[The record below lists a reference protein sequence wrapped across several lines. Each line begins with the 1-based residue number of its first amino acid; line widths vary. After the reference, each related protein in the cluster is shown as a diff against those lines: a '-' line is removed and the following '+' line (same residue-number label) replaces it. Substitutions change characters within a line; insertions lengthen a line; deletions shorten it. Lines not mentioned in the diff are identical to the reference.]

1 MARLILIGAILL
13 GQFAV
18 LEAGLRMFG
27 GMEAEPAFQSLF
39 LSDNRIGY
47 RLRPGAS
54 IRYTTTEFS
63 NQLTI
68 NAQGVRDDEPVGPKG
83 PDERRVLVLGD
94 SFVFAVQV
102 PRQETFVEKLEAR
115 LNEAAPSQ
123 RWRVINGG
131 VQGYGPVEQW
141 LFYRDVAADLDAD
154 VVLIVVSV
162 ANDAIEAFDSRR
174 KLELGRVPDGTQVER
189 GRTQIRRLV
198 RSSMVLQLIRL
209 RADQLRGRAFSA
221 TSERPLAGY
230 LEEPPPFVVE
240 GLETAAAAFG
250 NIVSH
255 ARESGADVGLILM
268 PARFQTHDRD
278 FRQVTEIAR
287 RAGSTL
293 LRHAATE
300 RFTAT
305 LKPFGVPMLD
315 LLPVFAA
322 QEDRPGLHFVRN
334 SHLSARGHTVTADA
348 IPKFLQTNGL
358 APLDGA
364 RGRPL
369 DGARG
374 RASAAR

>member
-39 LSDNRIGY
+39 LTDERIGY
-47 RLRPGAS
+47 RLRPGRS

-63 NQLTI
+63 NDLTI
-68 NAQGVRDDEPVGPKG
+68 NAQGVRDDDPIGPKA

-102 PRQETFVEKLEAR
+102 PLHDTFVEKLETR
-115 LNEAAPSQ
+115 LNHADPQ
-123 RWRVINGG
+123 HRWRVINGG

-141 LFYRDVAADLDAD
+141 LFYRDVAASFDPDI
-154 VVLIVVSV
+154 VLIVVSV
-162 ANDAIEAFDSRR
+162 ANDAIEAFDARR
-174 KLELGRVPDGTQVER
+174 KLELGRVPDGTQAER
-189 GRTQIRRLV
+189 GRTQVRRLV

-221 TSERPLAGY
+221 TSERPLSGY
-230 LEEPPPFVVE
+230 LEHPPPFVVE
-240 GLETAAAAFG
+240 GLEAATSAFG
-250 NIVSH
+250 RIAAQ
-255 ARESGADVGLILM
+255 ARQSGAQVGFILM
-268 PARFQTHDRD
+268 PARFQTHDD
-278 FRQVTEIAR
+278 DYRQVSDIAR

-293 LRHAATE
+293 VRHAATE
-300 RFTAT
+300 RFTTA
-305 LKPFGVPMLD
+305 LKPLGAPMLD
-315 LLPVFAA
+315 LLPVFASA
-322 QEDRPGLHFVRN
+322 ENRPGLHFVRN
-334 SHLSARGHTVTADA
+334 SHLSARGHVVTADA
-348 IPKFLQTNGL
+348 ILTFLETSGM

-364 RGRPL
+364 RGKPL

-374 RASAAR
+374 RAAAAR